1 MKQQNKWEKLFDE
14 WLDLTEFTLVKHIK
28 ETDEGIWSLY
38 DRQGAN
44 LGDIEDDRFDN
55 AMQILDRMEIYIRD
69 YIFVDLEECFEHEN
83 DNAEYVYGYPWSAEE
98 WLKYRELMPN
108 NQYEMDLCDMI
119 ANHFEEINLENCF
132 YEEEC

>member
-14 WLDLTEFTLVKHIK
+14 WLDLTEFSLIKHVK
-28 ETDEGIWSLY
+28 ETDEYIWSLY
-38 DRQGAN
+38 DGQGAN
-44 LGDIEDDRFDN
+44 LGDIEDDRFAN

-69 YIFVDLEECFEHEN
+69 YIFEDLEECWDSEN
-83 DNAEYVYGYPWSAEE
+83 NKAEFPYGYPWSAEE

-119 ANHFEEINLENCF
+119 ANHFDEINLENCF
-132 YEEEC
+132 YEEED